1 MPTFCGLEPLDDFG
15 TSNLVCEGLGRR
27 ALSDTENEPQEGNRL
42 NGQGHQSELLGPIIR
57 VVAFV
62 DWNSQI
68 HLSGLD
74 TKDDPVAAAKAA
86 LEKTA
91 RRVARCLIATDQRAR
106 FVVNLRLYHGWHR
119 GFEPSANKKAITTV
133 LAAIDF
139 ASLSAVPAVSFSEAV
154 GYGDCLL
161 AALPRRLHQ
170 RLAIHLP
177 NTLRTQDRVD
187 SEKMVDTALATDVV
201 FTAFNEPNDWIVV
214 VAEDDDL
221 VPPMFTAEALLE
233 PHGARV
239 LLLHSRKRRGTFL
252 RLDLLT
258 VRQQ

>member
-1 MPTFCGLEPLDDFG
+1 
-15 TSNLVCEGLGRR
+15 
-27 ALSDTENEPQEGNRL
+27 L
-42 NGQGHQSELLGPIIR
+42 NGPGHQSELVRPIIR

-68 HLSGLD
+68 HISGLD
-74 TKDDPVAAAKAA
+74 TKDDPVAAAKSV
-86 LEKTA
+86 LMRTA
-91 RRVARCLIATDQRAR
+91 RRIARCLTTTEQHAR

-119 GFEPSANKKAITTV
+119 GFEPTANKKAIRTA
-133 LAAIDF
+133 LADVDF
-139 ASLSAVPAVSFSEAV
+139 ASLSAMPAVSFSEAV

-170 RLAIHLP
+170 SLAIHLP
-177 NTLRTQDRVD
+177 NTLRKQGRLD

-201 FTAFNEPNDWIVV
+201 FTAFNDPKDWILV

-221 VPPMFTAEALLE
+221 VPPIFTAEALLE
-233 PHGARV
+233 PHGSRI
-239 LLLHSRKRRGTFL
+239 LLLHSRMRSGTFL

-258 VRQQ
+258 VRTQ